1 MDIKNLRLKRLVM
14 EEKLIKNVEHSA
26 PLVLKDL
33 VDYENGKVASM
44 TLSQRPGVG
53 ITVMAF
59 DKGESI
65 ASHAAPGDAMV
76 QILDGKAEI
85 TVGGVPHILEEGQII
100 VMPKNVSH
108 SLKALEKFKM
118 ILTVVK

>member
-1 MDIKNLRLKRLVM
+1 M
-14 EEKLIKNVEHSA
+14 EEKLIKNVEHA
-26 PLVLKDL
+26 KPLVLKNL
-33 VDYENGKVASM
+33 VQYEDGKVASM
-44 TLSQRPGVG
+44 TLSQQPGVG

-59 DKGESI
+59 DKGEAI

>member
-1 MDIKNLRLKRLVM
+1 MDIKNSILKRFVM
-14 EEKLIKNVEHSA
+14 EEKLIKNVEHST

-33 VDYENGKVASM
+33 VEYEGGKVASM
-44 TLSQRPGVG
+44 TLSQQPGVG

-59 DKGESI
+59 DKDESI
-65 ASHAAPGDAMV
+65 STHAAPGDAMV

-85 TVGGVPHILEEGQII
+85 TVGGKPHILEAGQII
-100 VMPKNVSH
+100 VMPKNVPH
-108 SLKALEKFKM
+108 SLKAVERFKM

>member
-1 MDIKNLRLKRLVM
+1 MDIKNLRLKRFVM
-14 EEKLIKNVEHSA
+14 EEKLIKNVEHST

-33 VDYENGKVASM
+33 VEYENGKVASM

-65 ASHAAPGDAMV
+65 STHAAPGDAMV

-85 TVGGVPHILEEGQII
+85 TVGGEPHILEAGEII
-100 VMPKNVSH
+100 VMPKDVPH
-108 SLKALEKFKM
+108 SLKAIERFKM